1 MSEKLRYIVLSP
13 IPECLCLA
21 TACRTEWDELVISG
35 RSHILDA
42 LERIGQNAPERVIVL
57 QDRVNQ
63 PQQVRDRLIH
73 LTRSGVRQVL
83 WFAQHPGARSLE
95 EACSGLPGVELI
107 LAATLAAAVRKK
119 FNVGAFGDLLRNA
132 EVLEMERKRNKAATA
147 RVEVACAPAET
158 SDHDLKD
165 FLRYKISL
173 CFMRLMRPEPLVDAV
188 EVLRT
193 VCKGKP
199 FLFANLPPA
208 DRASVEHFR
217 DADFPYLE
225 GQTPPILALKERIAK
240 VAATDLSVMIL
251 GETGTGKECAAF
263 YLHELSPRRARPFVP
278 LNCAGLEENL
288 LRSELFGHCRGA
300 FTGAIADKK
309 GLVEA
314 AEGGT
319 LFLDEI
325 GDMSLSIQADLLRFL
340 QTRRFRPVGGTEEKR
355 ANIRIVAATQPDR
368 VHSGERSEFRSD
380 LYYRI
385 AEVTLKTPSLREVPE
400 DIRRVIRYMV
410 YERNLPDFQ
419 CEKALGYFEKG
430 REILKR
436 YSWPGNARE
445 LYNLVKRHLRLNDD
459 VIQEVCELIE
469 NEPPRMDQAIA
480 THSRTETVS
489 FDAIQPIDN
498 LVADYI
504 RQVNDYYRSGQSPQ
518 KLSQKDLADKLG
530 ISVNTFKKYLDEK
543 EAGRAGR

>member
-1 MSEKLRYIVLSP
+1 MSEQLRYIVLSP

-21 TACRTEWDELVISG
+21 TACRAEWDDLVISG

-42 LERIGQNAPERVIVL
+42 LGKIGQNSPGRVIVL

-63 PQQVRDRLIH
+63 PQQVRECLLQ
-73 LTRSGVRQVL
+73 LTRSGVRQIL

-95 EACSGLPGVELI
+95 EACSGIPGVELI

-119 FNVGAFGDLLRNA
+119 FDTGVFGELLRSA
-132 EVLEMERKRNKAATA
+132 ESLELERKRNKAASSSP
-147 RVEVACAPAET
+147 EVSFSSSEA

-173 CFMRLMRPEPLVDAV
+173 CFMGLMRPEPLKDAV
-188 EVLRT
+188 DVLGT
-193 VCKGKP
+193 VCQGRP
-199 FLFANLPPA
+199 FRFSNLPPS

-225 GQTPPILALKERIAK
+225 GQTPPIMTLKERIAK

-251 GETGTGKECAAF
+251 GETGTGKECVAF
-263 YLHELSPRRARPFVP
+263 YLHELSARRARPFVP

-368 VHSGERSEFRSD
+368 VGSGEHSEFRSD

-410 YERNLPDFQ
+410 YERNLSDSQ
-419 CEKALGYFEKG
+419 CEKALAYFEKG
-430 REILKR
+430 REVFKR

-445 LYNLVKRHLRLNDD
+445 LYNLVKRYLRLNDD
-459 VIQEVCELIE
+459 VIQEVCELAE
-469 NEPPRMDQAIA
+469 
-480 THSRTETVS
+480 TES
-489 FDAIQPIDN
+489 PQPERKMALGLPGEADSLNSIRPIDN
-498 LVADYI
+498 LVADYV

-518 KLSQKDLADKLG
+518 KLSQRDLADKLG

-543 EAGRAGR
+543 ETERAGR